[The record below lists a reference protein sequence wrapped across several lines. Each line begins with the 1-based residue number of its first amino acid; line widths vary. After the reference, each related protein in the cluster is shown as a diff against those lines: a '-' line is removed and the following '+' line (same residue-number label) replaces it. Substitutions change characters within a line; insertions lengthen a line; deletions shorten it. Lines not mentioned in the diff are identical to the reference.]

1 MYIHEKDKFIYSPDN
16 EAPNN
21 ARIDIRAFEA
31 YEKVKVKGKFTA
43 SITMMGQIYNI

>member
-21 ARIDIRAFEA
+21 AKIDIRAFEA
-31 YEKVKVKGKFTA
+31 YEKVKVKGNFTVII
-43 SITMMGQIYNI
+43 SM